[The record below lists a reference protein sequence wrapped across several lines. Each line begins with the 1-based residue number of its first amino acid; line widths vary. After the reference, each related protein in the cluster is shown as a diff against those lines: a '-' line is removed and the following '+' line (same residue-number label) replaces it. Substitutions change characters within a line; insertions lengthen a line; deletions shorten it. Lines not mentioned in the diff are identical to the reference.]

1 VRSPA
6 AALDGAPRTRRL
18 ALLADVT
25 PGAVVLAAALPIVFL
40 HLRYQP
46 DVVVGRATV
55 KLSDVAILL
64 VAVAAAWT
72 AVRLGWAPLRPGLAV
87 WVAGIAFLAWLV
99 AAVFYPLLSSRAYDW
114 KTHLV
119 TAGEYCEYALLA
131 PAVPLLVRRRADALL
146 TLGALVAWTVVATV
160 VGVLQWAGWNIA
172 AGWGQGRRE
181 PSFLG
186 THDFAALSGM
196 TLGVGMVAL
205 LWGVS
210 GRFRTVAWLGVV
222 TGVIGFVLGGATSG
236 VAGLVCAAVVAVF
249 VALRRGLAR
258 RAALAGAIGAT
269 LLGTLGVVVL
279 RSGDFGQFFSFL
291 GVRHTSAA
299 AAKNIETYPQHTV
312 LAYIGL
318 RIWLHHPIVGA
329 GFEASKEFA
338 TYGRELPAAHKRFP
352 KVSPLSFPAST
363 RSYGIQDLYIQ
374 ALADLGVIGFV
385 LLVALFA
392 AGIWLGLKA
401 ALRAPPAT
409 AFAALLGAFWLIM
422 ALGFWGTQDF
432 VAGIPIDAVTWLAFG
447 TAVTRFGEAAA

>member
-6 AALDGAPRTRRL
+6 AALNGAPRARRL

-40 HLRYQP
+40 HLSYQP
-46 DVVVGRATV
+46 DLVVGRATV
-55 KLSDVAILL
+55 KLSDIAILA

-160 VGVLQWAGWNIA
+160 VGVLQWGGWNIA

-186 THDFAALSGM
+186 THDFAALAGM
-196 TLGVGMVAL
+196 TLGVGMLAL

-210 GRFRTVAWLGVV
+210 GRFRAVAWLAVV
-222 TGVIGFVLGGATSG
+222 TGVIGFVLG
-236 VAGLVCAAVVAVF
+236 VAGRVCAAVVAVL
-249 VALRRGLAR
+249 VAVRRGLAR
-258 RAALAGAIGAT
+258 RAAIVGAIGAT
-269 LLGTLGVVVL
+269 LLGALGVVVL

-318 RIWLHHPIVGA
+318 RIWMHHPIVGA

-352 KVSPLSFPAST
+352 KVSPLSFPSST
-363 RSYGIQDLYIQ
+363 RTYGIQNLYVQ
-374 ALADLGVIGFV
+374 ALADLGVIGFA

-392 AGIWLGLKA
+392 AGIWLGLEA

-409 AFAALLGAFWLIM
+409 AFAALLGTFWLVM
-422 ALGFWGTQDF
+422 SLGFWGTQDF

-447 TAVTRFGEAAA
+447 AAVTRFREASA

>member
-6 AALDGAPRTRRL
+6 AALNGAPRARRL

-40 HLRYQP
+40 HLSYQP
-46 DVVVGRATV
+46 DLVVGRATV
-55 KLSDVAILL
+55 KLSDIAILA

-160 VGVLQWAGWNIA
+160 VGVLQWGGWNIA

-186 THDFAALSGM
+186 THDFAALAGM
-196 TLGVGMVAL
+196 TLGVGMLAL

-210 GRFRTVAWLGVV
+210 GRFRAVAWLAVV

-236 VAGLVCAAVVAVF
+236 VAGLVCAAVVAVL
-249 VALRRGLAR
+249 VAVRRGLAR
-258 RAALAGAIGAT
+258 RAAIVGAIGAT
-269 LLGTLGVVVL
+269 LLGALGVVVL

-318 RIWLHHPIVGA
+318 RIWMHHPIVGA

-352 KVSPLSFPAST
+352 KVSPLSFPSST
-363 RSYGIQDLYIQ
+363 RTYGIQNLYVQ
-374 ALADLGVIGFV
+374 ALADLGVIGFA

-392 AGIWLGLKA
+392 AGIWLGLEA

-409 AFAALLGAFWLIM
+409 AFAALLGTFWLVM
-422 ALGFWGTQDF
+422 SLGFWGTQDF

-447 TAVTRFGEAAA
+447 AAVTRFREASA

>member
-1 VRSPA
+1 
-6 AALDGAPRTRRL
+6 
-18 ALLADVT
+18 
-25 PGAVVLAAALPIVFL
+25 
-40 HLRYQP
+40 
-46 DVVVGRATV
+46 
-55 KLSDVAILL
+55 
-64 VAVAAAWT
+64 
-72 AVRLGWAPLRPGLAV
+72 
-87 WVAGIAFLAWLV
+87 
-99 AAVFYPLLSSRAYDW
+99 
-114 KTHLV
+114 
-119 TAGEYCEYALLA
+119 
-131 PAVPLLVRRRADALL
+131 
-146 TLGALVAWTVVATV
+146 
-160 VGVLQWAGWNIA
+160 
-172 AGWGQGRRE
+172 
-181 PSFLG
+181 
-186 THDFAALSGM
+186 
-196 TLGVGMVAL
+196 
-205 LWGVS
+205 
-210 GRFRTVAWLGVV
+210 V
-222 TGVIGFVLGGATSG
+222 TGVVGFVLGGATSG

-258 RAALAGAIGAT
+258 RAALVGAIGAT

-385 LLVALFA
+385 LGGATSGVAGLVCAAVVAVLVAVRRGLARRAALVGAIGATLLGTLGVVALRSGDFGQFFSFLGVRHTSAAAAKNIETYPQHTVLAYIGLRIWLHHPIAGAGFEASKEFATYGRELPAAHKRFPKVSPLSFPSSTRSYGIQDLYVQALADLGVIGFALLVALFA

-409 AFAALLGAFWLIM
+409 AFAALLGAFWLVM
-422 ALGFWGTQDF
+422 SLGFWGTQDF

-447 TAVTRFGEAAA
+447 AAVTRMGEIAA

>member
-6 AALDGAPRTRRL
+6 AALNGAPRARRL
-18 ALLADVT
+18 ALLAGVT

-40 HLRYQP
+40 HLSYQP
-46 DVVVGRATV
+46 DLVVGRATV
-55 KLSDVAILL
+55 KLSDIAILA

-160 VGVLQWAGWNIA
+160 VGVLQWGGWNIA

-186 THDFAALSGM
+186 THDFAALAGM
-196 TLGVGMVAL
+196 TLGVGMIAL
-205 LWGVS
+205 LWGVN
-210 GRFRTVAWLGVV
+210 GRFRTVAWLAVV

-236 VAGLVCAAVVAVF
+236 VAGLVCAAVVAVL
-249 VALRRGLAR
+249 VAVRRGLAR
-258 RAALAGAIGAT
+258 RAAIVGAIGAT
-269 LLGTLGVVVL
+269 LLGALGVVVL

-318 RIWLHHPIVGA
+318 RIWMHHPIVGA

-352 KVSPLSFPAST
+352 KVSPLSFPSST
-363 RSYGIQDLYIQ
+363 RTYGIQNLYVQ
-374 ALADLGVIGFV
+374 ALADLGVIGFA

-392 AGIWLGLKA
+392 AGIWLGLEA

-409 AFAALLGAFWLIM
+409 AFAALLGTFWLVM
-422 ALGFWGTQDF
+422 SLGFWGTQDF

-447 TAVTRFGEAAA
+447 AAATRFREASA